1 MIDALKK
8 FGILLLYLLTAVG
21 VFFLIEFSIHSQVA
35 GLPLSGSGVWTF
47 DCLIVAVIV
56 AAIVLDH
63 FQHFYTRLKHPQSH
77 TQRGGLLP
85 LIAYAFLA
93 LLVLA
98 ASVRLVA
105 EMRDKLP
112 G

>member
-1 MIDALKK
+1 MIAALKQ

-21 VFFLIEFSIHSQVA
+21 VFFLIEYSIHSQVA
-35 GLPLSGSGVWTF
+35 DLPLSGSGVWTF

-63 FQHFYTRLKHPQSH
+63 FHHFFNRLKDPGRHP
-77 TQRGGLLP
+77 QRGGLLP
-85 LIAYAFLA
+85 LIGYAFLA

-98 ASVRLVA
+98 ASARLVA
-105 EMRDKLP
+105 EMQDKLP